1 VKRALL
7 VLALLAV
14 AGAVL
19 VVLHGPAIRT
29 GGPVSPGVDAIHG
42 QPIEVGVDYSI
53 GYLLVNEG
61 KRPAVLER
69 VRVLGVTGPIEVLGV
84 LAAPHPGTR
93 GSLLSLFGFPPEE
106 YPARPLPEEHVVPVA
121 TTFGESGTP
130 DQGLQLEVGLRATGA
145 GVGRV
150 RGIEVIYKVG
160 GRRYRIVNPGGGV
173 LCAPASVYVERRG
186 KDDDCGGPA
195 TDPHF
200 DDKFADFHALGPAP
214 WRPAPSSVAAAS
226 P

>member
-1 VKRALL
+1 MKRALL
-7 VLALLAV
+7 VLAILAI

-19 VVLHGPAIRT
+19 VVSHGPAIRT
-29 GGPVSPGVDAIHG
+29 GGPVSPGVEAIHG

-69 VRVLGVTGPIEVLGV
+69 VKVLGVTGPIEVLGV

-93 GSLLSLFGFPPEE
+93 GSLLSLFGFPPDE
-106 YPARPLPEEHVVPVA
+106 YPARPLSEVHVVPVP
-121 TTFGESGTP
+121 TTFGDSGAP
-130 DQGLQLEVGLRATGA
+130 DQGLQLEVGVRATGV

-150 RGIEVIYKVG
+150 RGIEVVYKVG

-173 LCAPASVYVERRG
+173 LCAPASVYVEHRG

-200 DDKFADFHALGPAP
+200 DDKSVEFRVVGTAPGGPAP
-214 WRPAPSSVAAAS
+214 GSVAVGS